1 MNIKREYVVREKEK
15 NTRID
20 KLLATLI
27 PSKSR
32 SSWQKLIKQG
42 NVTIEDSRVK
52 PSYKVTPGERI
63 DIEVPE
69 RFDSRELVPQRL
81 PLEVVYEDSSL
92 IGVNKPDSLVVH
104 PGPGHQDGTLA
115 NGLIY
120 RYPDLPQLPDPTRP
134 GIVHRL
140 DKNTSGILIIART
153 DHAFRDL
160 KGQFKD
166 REVEKEYFALVA
178 GQFEENHGL
187 IDAPVGRS
195 SKDKTKMTVK
205 LGGKEAQTKFQVI
218 NRLSDSTLLKVKP
231 LTGRTHQIRVH
242 MDYIG
247 HRILG
252 DSYYGGPSY
261 KRLMLHSKRLKLKHP
276 ESKKI
281 ITLEA
286 PTPQEFEKF
295 L

>member
-1 MNIKREYVVREKEK
+1 MNIKREYVVREEER

-20 KLLATLI
+20 KLLATLL
-27 PSKSR
+27 PSR
-32 SSWQKLIKQG
+32 SRSRWQKLINQG
-42 NVTIEDSRVK
+42 HVTIEDSRIK

-69 RFDSRELVPQRL
+69 SFNSRELVPQQL
-81 PLEVVYEDSSL
+81 PLEIVYEDSSI
-92 IGVNKPDSLVVH
+92 IGINKPDSLVVH
-104 PGPGHQDGTLA
+104 PGPGHQKGTLA

-120 RYPDLPQLPDPTRP
+120 RYPDLPGLPDPTRP

-140 DKNTSGILIIART
+140 DKNTSGILVIART
-153 DHAFRDL
+153 NEAFRDL

-166 REVEKEYFALVA
+166 REVEKEYLALVS
-178 GQFEENHGL
+178 GRLKENRGL

-205 LGGKEAQTKFQVI
+205 LGGKEAQTRFRVI
-218 NRLSDSTLLKVKP
+218 NRLSDFTLLKVMP

-252 DSYYGGPSY
+252 DRYYGGPPHN
-261 KRLMLHSKRLKLKHP
+261 RLMLHSKRLKVKHP
-276 ESKKI
+276 ETGKI
-281 ITLEA
+281 ISLEA
-286 PTPQEFEKF
+286 PTPQEFENY

>member
-1 MNIKREYVVREKEK
+1 MNIKREYLVREEER

-27 PSKSR
+27 PSRSR

-42 NVTIEDSRVK
+42 HVTIKDSEIK

-69 RFDSRELVPQRL
+69 APDSRELVPQRL
-81 PLEVVYEDSSL
+81 PLEIVYEDSSL
-92 IGVNKPDSLVVH
+92 IGVNKPDSQVVH
-104 PGPGHQDGTLA
+104 PGPGHQKGTLA

-120 RYPDLPQLPDPTRP
+120 RYPDLPRLPDPTRP

-140 DKNTSGILIIART
+140 DKNTSGILAVART
-153 DHAFRDL
+153 KNAFRDL

-166 REVEKEYFALVA
+166 REVEKEYFALVS

-205 LGGKEAQTKFQVI
+205 LGGKEAQTRFKVI
-218 NRLSDSTLLKVKP
+218 NQLSDSTLLKVKP

-252 DSYYGGPSY
+252 DRYYGGPPY
-261 KRLMLHSKRLKLKHP
+261 NRLMLHSKRLKVKHP
-276 ESKKI
+276 ESGKI

>member
-1 MNIKREYVVREKEK
+1 MNIKREYVIREEER

-42 NVTIEDSRVK
+42 NVTIEDSSIK

-81 PLEVVYEDSSL
+81 PLEVVYEDSSI
-92 IGVNKPDSLVVH
+92 IGVNKPDSMVVH
-104 PGPGHQDGTLA
+104 PGPGHQEGTLA

-120 RYPDLPQLPDPTRP
+120 RYPDLPRLPDPTRP

-140 DKNTSGILIIART
+140 DKNTSGILVIART

-160 KGQFKD
+160 KSQFKD
-166 REVEKEYFALVA
+166 REVGKEYFALVA
-178 GQFEENHGL
+178 GKFEENSGL
-187 IDAPVGRS
+187 VDAPVGRS

-205 LGGKEAQTKFQVI
+205 LGGKEARTKFQVI

-261 KRLMLHSKRLKLKHP
+261 KRLMLHSKRLKLTHP
-276 ESKKI
+276 KNRKKV
-281 ITLEA
+281 TLEA